1 MRWVVP
7 RIAIVLASSFVAAC
21 DGAES
26 LKNALVNTEQ
36 LTTQHRPTSV
46 VDSSETLLASALN
59 QGPLFRG
66 AEQRGSGDFVRE
78 PGPAYSSSRSSSGD
92 EGITLNLVGAP
103 ISEAAKT
110 VLGDVLKLNYTV
122 SEEVKGTITL
132 QTTTPVSIAGL
143 TDAFEAALKTAGATI
158 IRSGDVYRIVPLS
171 AASQLGLPSS
181 TRRVRG
187 ASPGIRTQIVS
198 LRFVSAS
205 EMRRLI
211 EPIAPS
217 GAVVSAD
224 DRRNILVLSGTQ
236 RELEDIGNQIQ
247 LFDADWMKGMSVG
260 LYPLKTSDP
269 EAISKELDTI
279 FGLDGKE
286 APLKGMVR
294 FIPNQRL
301 GSVLVIATKALY
313 LDKAKYWL
321 EKLDRAA
328 QENDQQL
335 FVYKIQNRSA
345 QELAGILQ
353 RVLHDGAD
361 DPTASQ
367 DQPSNGATG
376 NDVDGQGGA
385 IPAEQEAIQDTT
397 DGMQSGLNWKK
408 ATTPAPVVLPDA
420 AQARETTIRVG
431 RTKVVADASNNAL
444 LIQATPKEY
453 ERILRVLKRIDML
466 PTQVMLEAVIAEVTL
481 SDELK
486 FGLKWYFEKKNSS
499 FTLSDALNGAVA
511 SSFPG
516 FSYFFASKNVQVALD
531 ALSEVTKVNVVSAP
545 SVMAM
550 DNKKAVL
557 QIGDQVPIITQT
569 SQSVTNPDSPV
580 INAVTMKDTGVILSV
595 TPRVNDSGRVVLDI
609 EQEVSSVTRTTS
621 SDIDSP
627 TIQQRRVRTT
637 VVINDGEVLA
647 LGGLIQQRDEASKT
661 QIPLLGNLPV
671 VGTAFRQKSDII
683 DRTELVIFIRPSVV
697 RDFVQASDVTN
708 EFRARISDVTLQPT
722 AGRRHYERDF
732 DRIAR

>member
-1 MRWVVP
+1 M
-7 RIAIVLASSFVAAC
+7 AC
-21 DGAES
+21 DGGES
-26 LKNALVNTEQ
+26 LKSALVNTGG
-36 LTTQHRPTSV
+36 LATQPRPAAVIQSDSLGSPL
-46 VDSSETLLASALN
+46 VDHHQSPPF
-59 QGPLFRG
+59 QGT
-66 AEQRGSGDFVRE
+66 EQRGSGEFASRRE
-78 PGPAYSSSRSSSGD
+78 PPYTSARSPTG
-92 EGITLNLVGAP
+92 EEVITLNLVNAP
-103 ISEAAKT
+103 IAEAAKA
-110 VLGDVLKLNYTV
+110 VLGDILKLNYTV
-122 SEEVKGTITL
+122 SDEIKGTITL
-132 QTTTPVSIAGL
+132 QTTKPVSVSGL

-158 IRSGDVYRIVPLS
+158 VPSGNVYRVVPLAS
-171 AASQLGLPSS
+171 ANQFGLPSS
-181 TRRVRG
+181 ARTRSG
-187 ASPGIRTQIVS
+187 SPGLRTQIVS
-198 LRFVSAS
+198 LRYVSAS

-211 EPIAPS
+211 EPIAPQ
-217 GAVVSAD
+217 GAVLSSD
-224 DRRNILVLSGTQ
+224 DNRNLLVLSGTQ
-236 RELEDIGNQIQ
+236 RELQDIENQIQ
-247 LFDADWMKGMSVG
+247 LFDADWMRGMSVG
-260 LYPLKTSDP
+260 LYPVKTSDP

-279 FGLDGKE
+279 FGLNGKE
-286 APLKGMVR
+286 APLKGLVR

-301 GSVLVIATKALY
+301 GSVLVISTKSIY
-313 LDKAKYWL
+313 LDKAKHWI

-328 QENDQQL
+328 EENDQQL

-345 QELAGILQ
+345 LELASVLQ
-353 RVLHDGAD
+353 RILYDDDGRSSESND
-361 DPTASQ
+361 HGVSTASEG
-367 DQPSNGATG
+367 PAPIESGPVEGAAL
-376 NDVDGQGGA
+376 V
-385 IPAEQEAIQDTT
+385 
-397 DGMQSGLNWKK
+397 QSGTSEDYSGGVQSGMNWKK
-408 ATTPAPVVLPDA
+408 ATSSAPEASPASNE
-420 AQARETTIRVG
+420 AQQSSRNSTIRVG
-431 RTKVVADASNNAL
+431 KTKVVADASNNSL
-444 LIQATPKEY
+444 FIQATPKEY
-453 ERILRVLKRIDML
+453 ERILKVLKRVDTL
-466 PTQVMLEAVIAEVTL
+466 PTQVMLEAVIAEVSLT
-481 SDELK
+481 DELK

-499 FTLSDALNGAVA
+499 FTLTDALSGAVA

-722 AGRRHYERDF
+722 MGKRHYERDF